1 MADTPHNLESK
12 VTLLEMLLMQAINRL
27 SDVEDTFVGTGTA
40 TTVAGGAVATSFT
53 GVYWFKGTRY
63 ELSGTAKAYWYHSE
77 EPNAGYWSDGPMP
90 SPMPDMQYWRATA
103 ECNAVEYI
111 SC

>member
-53 GVYWFKGTRY
+53 GVYWFKSKAY
-63 ELSGTAKAYWYHSE
+63 ALSGAQKAYWYHDVTS
-77 EPNAGYWSDGPMP
+77 NSGVWTDGPIVD
-90 SPMPDMQYWRATA
+90 PMPRNQFWRVTA
-103 ECNAVEYI
+103 QCNAVEYI
-111 SC
+111 MC